1 MNRKEIEEMIA
12 NGETLTVEFK
22 SDRGPL
28 NDTELLDTV
37 VCLANGQG
45 GMLLIGVEDDGT
57 ITGLHRKHRTRPELL
72 AAFIGNRT
80 VPPLSVRVA
89 FEKLGSGTQERLVAF
104 IEVPAS
110 LQPIATSDGRVLV
123 RYLNTRGAPGC
134 RPFYPHELPGWHADR
149 GQLDVSAQPVAEATW
164 DDFDLVE
171 FARLR
176 RMIQEYHGD
185 ESLLD
190 LNDVEMARALGLV
203 VTRGTELVPTMAGL
217 LLVGQENALRTFI
230 PAHEVA
236 FQVLRDTDVQVN
248 EFYRWPLLRI
258 LERVLQAFEIRNEE
272 RELNIDLFRVGV
284 PAYDRRTFREAVNNA
299 LLHRD
304 YRRLGAIHI
313 QLYGNQIVISN
324 PGGFVEGIRPDNL
337 LVVDPRPRNP
347 RLADCFKRIGLVERT
362 GRGVSII
369 YKGQLRNGHPPPSYE
384 LSSETSVN
392 IRIYGGSANL
402 EFVRLILNEE
412 KRLKRPFNVS
422 QLLILDSI
430 YRTRQVDM
438 GSLPTLIQ
446 RPESETRATLE
457 ELVEAG
463 VLEPL
468 GSGSDRTYHFSAS
481 VYRGFGTPEA
491 YVRTRNVEPLSIEET
506 ILQYV
511 RAHGQIARRDVMQ
524 LCRLTAGQA
533 RYRLQKMTKYGKL
546 IRLGKGSAT
555 IYKEPQ

>member
-1 MNRKEIEEMIA
+1 MNRKQIEEMIA
-12 NGETLTVEFK
+12 SGETLTVEFK

-28 NDTELLDTV
+28 NDTELLDTA
-37 VCLANGQG
+37 VCLANGKG
-45 GMLLIGVEDDGT
+45 GILLIGVEDDGT

-89 FEKLGSGTQERLVAF
+89 FEQMGSRTQERLVAF

-134 RPFYPHELPGWHADR
+134 RPFYPHELPSWHADR
-149 GQLDVSAQPVAEATW
+149 GQVDISAQPVADATW

-190 LNDVEMARALGLV
+190 LNDVELARALGLV

-217 LLVGQENALRTFI
+217 LLVGQESALRAFV

-272 RELNIDLFRVGV
+272 RELNIDLFRVGI

-438 GSLPTLIQ
+438 GLLPNLIQ

-457 ELVEAG
+457 QLVEVG
-463 VLEPL
+463 VLERL

-481 VYRGFGTPEA
+481 IYRGLGTPEA
-491 YVRTRNVEPLSIEET
+491 YVRTRNFESLPIEEM

-524 LCRLTAGQA
+524 LCRLSAGQA
-533 RYRLQKMTKYGKL
+533 RYRLQKMSKHGQL

-555 IYKEPQ
+555 IYKEPE